1 MMRSALHIHQLHNL
15 SLTRAGAGPIY
26 IESKLFLL
34 IYLEVGRFSYL
45 FANFCTSFLDNMIAF
60 FVEGFPKD
68 ICRLGCLEIN
78 HFNHAGQVKLFFV
91 LKRLL
96 LN

>member
-1 MMRSALHIHQLHNL
+1 MRSALHIHQLHNL

-45 FANFCTSFLDNMIAF
+45 FANFCTSFLNIIAF
-60 FVEGFPKD
+60 FAEGFPKD
-68 ICRLGCLEIN
+68 RCRLGCLEIN
-78 HFNHAGQVKLFFV
+78 LFNHAGQVKLFFV
-91 LKRLL
+91 FKRLL